1 MVMVNIESSSG
12 IRSIRLEEQASTPS
26 TPPSGFANV
35 FVDGT
40 PLPLQA
46 CNTRWIKSTSWRRRC
61 VTLNA
66 VWLD

>member
-1 MVMVNIESSSG
+1 MVMVNIDSATG

-40 PLPLQA
+40 PSLLQA
-46 CNTRWIKSTSWRRRC
+46 CNTR
-61 VTLNA
+61 
-66 VWLD
+66 